1 MGVRAGGW
9 RQLVDYLHDP
19 HLVARFQQLCGVS
32 AVCST
37 QPLANGGCV
46 HGAGTGATGTGAGAG
61 TRAGAT
67 GATRAGAGAT
77 GAGEV
82 GARYRGPTP
91 GSLSKNGVA
100 CGPATGHCGD
110 NAASSPL
117 SSPPNIQPPAADPK
131 KKPRRTNSLNGEAGT
146 EFNIHNRLL
155 YYIFSLGT
163 ELGNELFYI
172 TFFPFW
178 LWNIDPYVGRRLIVI
193 WVWVMYLGQ
202 CTKDII
208 RWPRP
213 ASPPVVKVEV
223 FYDSE
228 YGMPSTH
235 AMSGTAIP
243 FSLFVLTCGRWEYP
257 YVIGLL
263 LASSWCILVCLSR
276 LYMGMHSILDIIA
289 GVLYSILILIIFHP
303 ALDLIDNFNL
313 TYKYAPLF
321 IISLHLGMGLF
332 SFTLDTWSTSR
343 GDTAEILG
351 TGAGIA
357 CASHVNHIFGILP
370 DPPLVAL
377 PFSPPSITFNLITR
391 AFLRFAVGVVVLLL
405 TRALLKAITIPLAC
419 KIFRIP
425 CTDILQAR
433 KRMEVELPYRYL
445 TYGTVGFVALF
456 LVPCLF
462 NYLNL
467 S

>member
-1 MGVRAGGW
+1 MGLDAGGW
-9 RQLVDYLHDP
+9 RRLLGYLQHP
-19 HLVARFQQLCGVS
+19 EQVARFQRLCGVAAAARPPS
-32 AVCST
+32 S
-37 QPLANGGCV
+37 PLLSNGDCRR
-46 HGAGTGATGTGAGAG
+46 HAGK
-61 TRAGAT
+61 R
-67 GATRAGAGAT
+67 
-77 GAGEV
+77 
-82 GARYRGPTP
+82 
-91 GSLSKNGVA
+91 NGVA
-100 CGPATGHCGD
+100 CEPAAPGQPCGD
-110 NAASSPL
+110 RPAQQQQQQEEEEGSAAW
-117 SSPPNIQPPAADPK
+117 
-131 KKPRRTNSLNGEAGT
+131 PRPQRRNSLNAAEEEEEGAGGQ
-146 EFNIHNRLL
+146 FVVRNRLL
-155 YYIFSLGT
+155 YYLFSLGT

-213 ASPPVVKVEV
+213 RSPPVVKVELL
-223 FYDSE
+223 YDSE

-243 FSLFVLTCGRWEYP
+243 FSLFFLTFGRWQYP
-257 YVIGLL
+257 YAFGLL

-357 CASHVNHIFGILP
+357 CASHFNHMFGILP
-370 DPPLVAL
+370 DPPLDAL
-377 PFSPPSITFNLITR
+377 PFSPPAITFNLITR
-391 AFLRFAVGVVVLLL
+391 AFLRFAIGVVVLLL
-405 TRALLKAITIPLAC
+405 TRAVLKACTIPLAC

-425 CTDILQAR
+425 CTDIRQAR
-433 KRMEVELPYRYL
+433 KRMEVELPYRYM
-445 TYGTVGFVALF
+445 TYGMVGFVALF
-456 LVPCLF
+456 LVPSLL

>member
-1 MGVRAGGW
+1 MGLKAGGW
-9 RQLVDYLHDP
+9 WRLVRYLHHPDQ
-19 HLVARFQQLCGVS
+19 VARFQRLCGVV
-32 AVCST
+32 AVCSAH
-37 QPLANGGCV
+37 QPLSNGDCR
-46 HGAGTGATGTGAGAG
+46 HPGAGGGGGEPEESGASYQ
-61 TRAGAT
+61 
-67 GATRAGAGAT
+67 
-77 GAGEV
+77 GEE
-82 GARYRGPTP
+82 PQP
-91 GSLSKNGVA
+91 GGGGKRHLGKKNGVA
-100 CGPATGHCGD
+100 CEPVGPARPYSDT
-110 NAASSPL
+110 
-117 SSPPNIQPPAADPK
+117 PAAGGGGEAAAVAAADRRD
-131 KKPRRTNSLNGEAGT
+131 KPRRRNSLNKEEEAAAGT
-146 EFNIHNRLL
+146 EFIIRSRLL
-155 YYIFSLGT
+155 YYLFSFGT

-213 ASPPVVKVEV
+213 RSPPVVKVEI

-243 FSLFVLTCGRWEYP
+243 FSLFFLTVGRWQYP
-257 YVIGLL
+257 YAFGLL

-289 GVLYSILILIIFHP
+289 GVLYSILILVIFHP
-303 ALDLIDNFNL
+303 ALDIIDNFNL

-351 TGAGIA
+351 SGAGIA
-357 CASHVNHIFGILP
+357 CASHFNHMFGILP
-370 DPPLVAL
+370 DPPLDAL
-377 PFSPPSITFNLITR
+377 PFSPPAITFNLITR
-391 AFLRFAVGVVVLLL
+391 AFLRFAIGVVVLLL
-405 TRALLKAITIPLAC
+405 TRAVLKACTIPLAC

-425 CTDILQAR
+425 CTDIRQAR
-433 KRMEVELPYRYL
+433 KRMEVELPYRYM

-456 LVPCLF
+456 LVPSLF

>member
-1 MGVRAGGW
+1 MGLKADGCR
-9 RQLVDYLHDP
+9 RLFRYLNHPDQ
-19 HLVARFQQLCGVS
+19 VARFQQLCGV
-32 AVCST
+32 
-37 QPLANGGCV
+37 QPVHTAPPPPQANGDCRPP
-46 HGAGTGATGTGAGAG
+46 AGDTANRSGATH
-61 TRAGAT
+61 R
-67 GATRAGAGAT
+67 
-77 GAGEV
+77 
-82 GARYRGPTP
+82 RGGDQPP
-91 GSLSKNGVA
+91 SPHSDCGKKNGVA
-100 CGPATGHCGD
+100 CPPSCGD
-110 NAASSPL
+110 TPGSKVAEDEG
-117 SSPPNIQPPAADPK
+117 AADPTTEK
-131 KKPRRTNSLNGEAGT
+131 KKPRRRNSLNEEAGGT
-146 EFNIHNRLL
+146 EFIIRNRLL
-155 YYIFSLGT
+155 YYLFSFGT

-213 ASPPVVKVEV
+213 RSPPVVKVEI

-243 FSLFVLTCGRWEYP
+243 FSLFFLTVGRWQYP
-257 YVIGLL
+257 YAFGLL

-276 LYMGMHSILDIIA
+276 LYMGMHSILDVIA

-303 ALDLIDNFNL
+303 ALDIIDNFNL

-357 CASHVNHIFGILP
+357 CASHFNHMFGILP
-370 DPPLVAL
+370 DPPLDAL
-377 PFSPPSITFNLITR
+377 PFSPPVISVNLITR
-391 AFLRFAVGVVVLLL
+391 AFLRFAVGVIVLLL
-405 TRALLKAITIPLAC
+405 TRAVLKACTIPLAC

-425 CTDILQAR
+425 CTDIRQAR
-433 KRMEVELPYRYL
+433 KRMEVELPYRYM
-445 TYGTVGFVALF
+445 TYGMVGFVALF
-456 LVPCLF
+456 LVPSLF